1 MCSVSHDGPELRGPL
16 AAGTLGEL
24 FGEGLTQAY
33 EIVLL
38 AGHWFGVP
46 RTAPLVMIWGFTAAE
61 LRERLVADYEMRA
74 LHRRANPP
82 LDRVTH

>member
-16 AAGTLGEL
+16 AADTLGEL

-46 RTAPLVMIWGFTAAE
+46 RTAPFVMIWGFTAAE

-82 LDRVTH
+82 LDPVTH

>member
-1 MCSVSHDGPELRGPL
+1 MCFVSNDGPELRGPL
-16 AAGTLGEL
+16 AADTLGEL

-46 RTAPLVMIWGFTAAE
+46 RTAPFVMIWGFTAAE
-61 LRERLVADYEMRA
+61 LRVRLGADYEMRA

-82 LDRVTH
+82 LDPVTH